1 MSNGGFVKE
10 CIVTTK
16 ENSKSRGRPRAFDV
30 DHALE
35 TAQALFHDRGYEG
48 VGVAALTQALGIAP
62 PSFYAAFGS
71 KAGLFERV
79 LERYAAAALPID
91 ALLAEGREP
100 VEALGALLES
110 AARAYA
116 ADPQATGCLVLE
128 SARAGADP
136 DSAGRARALKEA
148 SRARIVDFVA
158 ATHPGQAD
166 TVADYVQCLMS
177 GLSAAS
183 REGWDEARLLGTA
196 RAGTM
201 AIRAMLAPQ

>member
-1 MSNGGFVKE
+1 VSA
-10 CIVTTK
+10 TQ
-16 ENSKSRGRPRAFDV
+16 NSKNRGRPRAFDV

-48 VGVAALTQALGIAP
+48 VGIAALTQALGIAP

-71 KAGLFERV
+71 KVGLFERV
-79 LERYAAAALPID
+79 LARYAASGLPID
-91 ALLAEGREP
+91 ELLAEGRDP

-110 AARAYA
+110 AARAYTT
-116 ADPQATGCLVLE
+116 DPQAAGCLVLE

-136 DSAGRARALKEA
+136 DSAGRARDLKEA
-148 SRARIVDFVA
+148 SRTRIADFVA
-158 ATHPGQAD
+158 ATHPGQGD
-166 TVADYVQCLMS
+166 VVADYVQCLMS

-201 AIRAMLAPQ
+201 AIRAMLAYK